1 MGGFAGPPEKSTMKL
16 VVPKR
21 KVPALVRLANSTILE
36 GFLYLGVAGRRGTPE
51 SVADR
56 LNDSTEKYIPFATN
70 DRHLFMNKSFV
81 VSAKIALAEGGIGER
96 QPSQEGER
104 QEFRLRFHFL
114 DGTAV
119 TGVAAAAMPYGRERA
134 LDFLNLRA
142 ARFVDVLEEDH
153 ILLVNMDFVV
163 AINEI
168 LAQDLEAEPWTP
180 MPAGR

>member
-1 MGGFAGPPEKSTMKL
+1 MEL

-21 KVPALVRLANSTILE
+21 KVPALIRLPNSALLE
-36 GFLYLGVAGRRGTPE
+36 GFLYLAIKGRHGAPE
-51 SVADR
+51 SVSDR
-56 LNDSTEKYIPFATN
+56 LNDSTEKYLPFATD
-70 DRHLFMNKSFV
+70 DRHLFMNKSCV
-81 VSAKIALAEGGIGER
+81 VSVQIPLAEGGIGER

-114 DGTAV
+114 DGTAL
-119 TGVAAAAMPYGRERA
+119 TGAAAASMPYGRERA

>member
-1 MGGFAGPPEKSTMKL
+1 MEL
-16 VVPKR
+16 VVRKR
-21 KVPALVRLANSTILE
+21 KVPALVRLANSTLLE
-36 GFLYLGVAGRRGTPE
+36 GFVYLAIKGRHGAPE
-51 SVADR
+51 RVSDR
-56 LNDSTEKYIPFATN
+56 INDSTEKYLPFATD
-70 DRHLFMNKSFV
+70 DRHLFMNKSCV
-81 VSAKIALAEGGIGER
+81 VSAKIPLAEGGIGER
-96 QPSQEGER
+96 QPSKKEEK

-142 ARFVDVLEEDH
+142 GRFVEVLEEDH

>member
-16 VVPKR
+16 VIAKR
-21 KVPALVRLANSTILE
+21 KVPARIRLANSTLLE
-36 GFLYLGVAGRRGTPE
+36 GFLYLAIGGKRGTSE

-56 LNDSTEKYIPFATN
+56 LNDSTEKYLPFATN
-70 DRHLFMNKSFV
+70 DRHLFMNKSLV
-81 VSAKIALAEGGIGER
+81 VSAKIPLVEGGIGER
-96 QPSQEGER
+96 QVSEVEEK

-114 DGTAV
+114 DGTAI
-119 TGVAAAAMPYGRERA
+119 TGVAAAVMPYGRERA

-142 ARFVDVLEEDH
+142 ARFVDVLDEDH